1 MNDDYGL
8 KKQQLLN
15 NREGQMFMS
24 ETSPIWNAGKLE
36 EFTRKKV
43 LLFRVYSH
51 EAQIRFAL
59 LST

>member
-36 EFTRKKV
+36 E
-43 LLFRVYSH
+43 LYSK
-51 EAQIRFAL
+51 EGVIV
-59 LST
+59 